1 MRGLL
6 ITLLLIVSFVSTS
19 KAETDV
25 KTLTEQEAM
34 LIRDINGCSTVYY
47 NLSLYLL
54 TTRHITEMFD
64 PKFDST
70 LLKKSFNTAIA
81 NYNKLNGMY
90 DVIEQ
95 KLISEG
101 YLPEELDYYEYQ
113 GTYGMANI
121 VSGMTVQMFADPEN
135 AKDVLVRLIA
145 ETDRCDNLYLK
156 IN

>member
-6 ITLLLIVSFVSTS
+6 ITLLLIFSFVSTV
-19 KAETDV
+19 KAKTDI

-34 LIRDINGCSTVYY
+34 LIRDINGCATVYY

-54 TTRHITEMFD
+54 VTQHIGEMFNPD
-64 PKFDST
+64 FDS
-70 LLKKSFNTAIA
+70 KPIIKSYNVSIA

-113 GTYGMANI
+113 GTYGMADI
-121 VSGMTVQMFADPEN
+121 ISGMTVQMFADPDN
-135 AKDVLVRLIA
+135 AKDVLIRLIA
-145 ETDRCDNLYLK
+145 ETDRCDNLYLN